1 MDGSNEEMEMYDE
14 FGNYIGPDLESD
26 SSDDDDDDDEESS
39 VEENQEAENLN
50 DDDDKNEED
59 SFSGMQMQMQ
69 IDVNNNNTGNNNN
82 DGTSSSA
89 DPSNM
94 IILHE
99 DKVHYPSASTVY
111 GPNVTTAILDEDT
124 MHISEPI
131 MPPEPTPVGFVGSTG
146 TGTGTGTGTSSS
158 NTNNGIFEAD
168 NQRVSD
174 EYLAALS
181 SNHATKRGIA
191 LIGNLASGKTSFID
205 ILLATTLYDASPSK
219 LLPKYTDTT
228 NLERSKQMSL
238 SSCPIT
244 LPLSSS
250 QKQKTYS
257 VTIMDNPGH
266 IQFHD
271 ESVATLK
278 ISDGAVLVLDIIE
291 GLTLHD
297 EMLIRVCVSE
307 GLPMVLVLN
316 KMDRLIVDLKLPV
329 EDAYYKMRAVL
340 EEVNLFV
347 KRVGGGSGRFPTF
360 CPTRNVVF
368 SSGLHGWIVSL
379 SGMAEMYVDH
389 VQDLEDEDVDDGDGD
404 AYMHTNGAGAETR
417 FGHGALGKNLTKE
430 EFVKRLWGDCYL
442 DPKSK
447 TFRKK
452 SGDCVPSNTP
462 RTFCQFVLEP
472 IYKIYSAC
480 LGEAE
485 KDVSKILRT
494 VGVHLSRD
502 QLRASS
508 SELLKAA
515 LQKFFDGS
523 SGFVDL
529 IVKNV

>member
-14 FGNYIGPDLESD
+14 FGNYIGPDLEDLESD
-26 SSDDDDDDDEESS
+26 SSDDDEDESS

-50 DDDDKNEED
+50 DDKNEEDED

-69 IDVNNNNTGNNNN
+69 IDVNNNN
-82 DGTSSSA
+82 DTSLETSSA

-146 TGTGTGTGTSSS
+146 TGSG
-158 NTNNGIFEAD
+158 NNGIFEKD

-228 NLERSKQMSL
+228 NLEREKQMSL

-297 EMLIRVCVSE
+297 EMLIRVCVAE

-347 KRVGGGSGRFPTF
+347 KRVGGGRFPTF
-360 CPTRNVVF
+360 CPTRNVVL
-368 SSGLHGWIVSL
+368 SSALHGWIVSL

-389 VQDLEDEDVDDGDGD
+389 VQDLEDEDVDGDGD
-404 AYMHTNGAGAETR
+404 EYMNMNGVGAEIR

-452 SGDCVPSNTP
+452 SGDCVPGNTP

-485 KDVSKILRT
+485 KDVSKVLRT

>member
-26 SSDDDDDDDEESS
+26 SSDDEDEDDESS
-39 VEENQEAENLN
+39 VEENQGIENN
-50 DDDDKNEED
+50 KNEEED

-69 IDVNNNNTGNNNN
+69 MQMQVDTNDNN
-82 DGTSSSA
+82 DTSMSTA

-99 DKVHYPSASTVY
+99 DKVHYPSASTIY

-146 TGTGTGTGTSSS
+146 TGT
-158 NTNNGIFEAD
+158 NTAIFEKE

-191 LIGNLASGKTSFID
+191 LVGNLASGKTSFID

-219 LLPKYTDTT
+219 LLQKYTDTSP
-228 NLERSKQMSL
+228 LEREKQMSL
-238 SSCPIT
+238 TSCPIT

-278 ISDGAVLVLDIIE
+278 ISDGAVIVLDIVE

-297 EMLIRVCVSE
+297 EMLIRTCVVE

-316 KMDRLIVDLKLPV
+316 KIDRLIVDLKLPV
-329 EDAYYKMRAVL
+329 EDAYYKIRAVL

-347 KRVGGGSGRFPTF
+347 KRVGKGRFPTF
-360 CPTRNVVF
+360 CPTRNVVL
-368 SSGLHGWIVSL
+368 SSALHGWIVSL

-389 VQDLEDEDVDDGDGD
+389 VQDLEDEDDADDNDGNGD
-404 AYMHTNGAGAETR
+404 AYMNMNGAGANTGR
-417 FGHGALGKNLTKE
+417 FGHGALGKNLTIE

-452 SGDCVPSNTP
+452 SSDCVPGNTS

-485 KDVSKILRT
+485 KDVSKVLRT